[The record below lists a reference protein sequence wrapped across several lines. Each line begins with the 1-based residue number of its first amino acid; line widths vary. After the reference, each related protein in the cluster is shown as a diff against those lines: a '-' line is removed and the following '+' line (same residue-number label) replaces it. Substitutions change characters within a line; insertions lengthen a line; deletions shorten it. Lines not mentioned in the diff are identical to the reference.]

1 MSSEKEIDK
10 LGNEIA
16 KEEIQVK
23 LIEVITEKNSKNTNI
38 KILAYVLTS
47 VLLILFGVSWLFTT
61 ASEETQNL
69 VIDWLSGIFNKE
81 LFLFIMVGLG
91 AQMVDGAL
99 GMAYG
104 ATASSFLLS
113 LGVSPSMS
121 SASIHIAEVFTTG
134 ASGLSHLK
142 LGNVNKKLFQTLL
155 IPGMIGAVLGALVIS
170 FADGADSESFV
181 KNYVKPIMS
190 AYLMILGIIVLRKAF
205 RKVTERKKFS
215 KVTPLALF
223 GGFMDSVG
231 GGGWGPIVTS
241 TLISSGRA
249 VNYTIGSVNLAEFFV
264 ATASSLTFVLLIGVE
279 NGLWQVIIG
288 LIIGGVLAAPFA
300 AFLVKKI
307 KRKPLMIIVGCLII
321 ILSLRNIIKF
331 VF

>member
-1 MSSEKEIDK
+1 
-10 LGNEIA
+10 
-16 KEEIQVK
+16 
-23 LIEVITEKNSKNTNI
+23 
-38 KILAYVLTS
+38 
-47 VLLILFGVSWLFTT
+47 
-61 ASEETQNL
+61 
-69 VIDWLSGIFNKE
+69 
-81 LFLFIMVGLG
+81 
-91 AQMVDGAL
+91 
-99 GMAYG
+99 
-104 ATASSFLLS
+104 
-113 LGVSPSMS
+113 
-121 SASIHIAEVFTTG
+121 
-134 ASGLSHLK
+134 
-142 LGNVNKKLFQTLL
+142 
-155 IPGMIGAVLGALVIS
+155 IS
-170 FADGADSESFV
+170 
-181 KNYVKPIMS
+181 
-190 AYLMILGIIVLRKAF
+190 F